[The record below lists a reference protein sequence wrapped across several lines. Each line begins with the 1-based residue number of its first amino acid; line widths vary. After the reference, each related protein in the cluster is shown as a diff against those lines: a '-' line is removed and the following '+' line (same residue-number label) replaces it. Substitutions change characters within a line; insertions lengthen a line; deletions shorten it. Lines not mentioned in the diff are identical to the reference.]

1 MSMPGAPTV
10 PCKYCKRAIDSDA
23 TKCPECQSDLRRKSW
38 FNLEGWSKLIGFL
51 IALTTVVSLGSDK
64 LSALYLVLTG
74 QDGAVINLEFTDAR
88 FSEAKADGE
97 PAELKSAV
105 GTVSNSGRG
114 QGVLFAQVVCL
125 GEDLAAGDAGKREVL
140 VWAFRADAPALI
152 DAGKLSSV
160 EFQFNGLSPY
170 VYPSRESALANWR
183 WKKSS
188 PLFPKYTCK
197 FNYDDKNGSGHR
209 GFTGQQP
216 LLSALEPKPAK

>member
-140 VWAFRADAPALI
+140 VGLPGRCAGVDRRGQALLRGVPVQWPQPIRLSVAGERAR
-152 DAGKLSSV
+152 KLEMEEV
-160 EFQFNGLSPY
+160 Q
-170 VYPSRESALANWR
+170 PSIPEIHLQVQLR
-183 WKKSS
+183 
-188 PLFPKYTCK
+188 
-197 FNYDDKNGSGHR
+197 
-209 GFTGQQP
+209 
-216 LLSALEPKPAK
+216 